1 MISIIFWFLL
11 ILRHGVLSSLN
22 CIPKPKPEEA
32 FEVLNVLNCTVYV
45 ADNKNNQI
53 ARDAY
58 RNWSPSNLWIRNP
71 GGIRYLT
78 FDDSCLFG
86 SPGQTLRRHQIK
98 ASEPWDPVEWV
109 YLANGCAGEH
119 GLGGCFPESCTFLL
133 PKDGSLKWSEISK
146 CHHM

>member
-1 MISIIFWFLL
+1 MILAVFVLL
-11 ILRHGVLSSLN
+11 LCREVLSQK
-22 CIPKPKPEEA
+22 CIPRPKPEEG

-45 ADNKNNQI
+45 ADNRKNQI
-53 ARDAY
+53 TREAY

-86 SPGQTLRRHQIK
+86 SPGRSLHRHRIT
-98 ASEPWDPVEWV
+98 ASEPWDQQVEWV
-109 YLANGCAGEH
+109 YLANGCAGEN
-119 GLGGCFPESCTFLL
+119 GLGGCFPESCKYLL